1 MKALIQTLNSLP
13 NKSRTALITYGNRP
27 QVVFGLE
34 NDLSSE
40 ALQKKIDSA
49 LPMGGGRR
57 MDRALEEGAQ
67 LMKNSGQFIPK
78 IVLLI
83 TAGRQTEVRNCGKKL
98 KLIVVESSGVNVV
111 REKGVIGKGLRF
123 FIPREQPF
131 F

>member
-27 QVVFGLE
+27 QVVYGLE
-34 NDLSSE
+34 HDLNSD

-57 MDRALEEGAQ
+57 IDRALEEGAQ
-67 LMKNSGQFIPK
+67 LMKSSGQSIPK

-83 TAGRQTEVRNCGKKL
+83 TAGRQTEVRNCAEKL
-98 KLIVVESSGVNVV
+98 KLIVVESSVVNVV

-123 FIPREQPF
+123 FIPREKRI
-131 F
+131 